1 MDSNQILL
9 KFETIQSRLNELVLK
24 LNLTLEKLK
33 KSEEENNSLKILIK
47 QQEQSLKNLHKTQGN
62 QQKDFVKKEFF
73 HKLANNTGSSSD
85 DKDDLKRT
93 LDEYIKE
100 IESCIAK
107 LSN

>member
-9 KFETIQSRLNELVLK
+9 KFETIKSRLSELVFK
-24 LNLTLEKLK
+24 LNDTEEKLRK
-33 KSEEENNSLKILIK
+33 TEEEIVRLKNLIK
-47 QQEQSLKNLHKTQGN
+47 QQELSLKNLHKTKGN
-62 QQKDFVKKEFF
+62 EQKDFVKKEFF
-73 HKLANNTGSSSD
+73 HKLVKNTGSSSD

-100 IESCIAK
+100 IESCIAQ